1 MLKEDIKKAIA
12 DICDN
17 RLKALGEYDF
27 FKDASLEIKFWRV
40 TGLVNN
46 DIEGIIDRCEESK
59 LDTMI
64 SEFTYYI
71 PSGSAFE
78 SSDGPSPDPYASKYL
93 TTEAL
98 ESGTIS
104 FNIWKTMGTEYITSI
119 SYSLDDGKT
128 WETIN
133 NEDDKEENLVIE
145 VEVNEGDEV
154 LWKGDAKQTGANGYG
169 SYFSSTAR
177 FNVKGNVMSLCYG
190 DNFIDKDELKYEGQF
205 AYLFYDSSGKS
216 TCKVVNANN
225 LSLPATTLANYCYY
239 RMFQG
244 CSSLTNAP
252 KLPATTL
259 PGYCYY
265 AMFLGCTSLVTA
277 PELPATTLA
286 VYCYAAMFS
295 DCTSLTTAH
304 ELPATTLTGNCYN
317 AMFYGCTSLVTAPE
331 LPATTLADACYNYMF
346 SGCTSL
352 VTAPELPA
360 TTLANN
366 CYQYMFQDCTSLVT
380 APELPATTLTGNC
393 YNGMFWGCTSLT
405 TAPELPA
412 TTLAQV
418 CYGYMFN
425 GCTSLNTAP
434 ELPATTLVNNCYG
447 YMFSGCTKLN
457 YIKAM
462 FTTTPGNEYTDYW
475 VSGVSATGT
484 FVRNENAT
492 WEVWGVH
499 GIPENWTVEPPIEHD
514 YSKCYFTL
522 VTLANNTFNINVPN
536 GGVSYSLNDGS
547 TWSAKSGSFTVN
559 VPSGGK
565 LLLKGDVEFNGASQP
580 STPYIQST
588 GNYSIEGNIMSL
600 SYEDD
605 FADKKTIQTNY
616 EYAHFFENDTKLIS
630 AENLVLPATTL
641 TTGCYLAM
649 FNGCTSLT
657 TAPELPAMVL
667 TASCYESMF
676 SGSAITT
683 SPRLNAL
690 DFTATT
696 SYCYRNMFAYCEHLN
711 NIYAMFRENPN
722 AAATNP
728 LAEEPNF
735 AYTYNW
741 IYGIGETGEF
751 YKNANAYWNID
762 TTYIK
767 GPSGIPTNTG
777 CVTPAWQ
784 LIDVTPSC
792 STSIS
797 EEP

>member
-1 MLKEDIKKAIA
+1 MFGS
-12 DICDN
+12 CS
-17 RLKALGEYDF
+17 
-27 FKDASLEIKFWRV
+27 SL
-40 TGLVNN
+40 T
-46 DIEGIIDRCEESK
+46 
-59 LDTMI
+59 
-64 SEFTYYI
+64 
-71 PSGSAFE
+71 
-78 SSDGPSPDPYASKYL
+78 
-93 TTEAL
+93 
-98 ESGTIS
+98 
-104 FNIWKTMGTEYITSI
+104 
-119 SYSLDDGKT
+119 
-128 WETIN
+128 
-133 NEDDKEENLVIE
+133 
-145 VEVNEGDEV
+145 
-154 LWKGDAKQTGANGYG
+154 
-169 SYFSSTAR
+169 
-177 FNVKGNVMSLCYG
+177 NVP
-190 DNFIDKDELKYEGQF
+190 E
-205 AYLFYDSSGKS
+205 
-216 TCKVVNANN
+216 
-225 LSLPATTLANYCYY
+225 LPATTLANYCYSN
-239 RMFQG
+239 MFRG
-244 CSSLTNAP
+244 CSSLT
-252 KLPATTL
+252 TI
-259 PGYCYY
+259 
-265 AMFLGCTSLVTA
+265 
-277 PELPATTLA
+277 
-286 VYCYAAMFS
+286 
-295 DCTSLTTAH
+295 
-304 ELPATTLTGNCYN
+304 
-317 AMFYGCTSLVTAPE
+317 PE
-331 LPATTLADACYNYMF
+331 LPATTLADYCYSNMF
-346 SGCTSL
+346 RSCTS
-352 VTAPELPA
+352 VTTAQTILPA
-360 TTLANN
+360 TTLAVG
-366 CYQYMFQDCTSLVT
+366 CYDNMF
-380 APELPATTLTGNC
+380 
-393 YNGMFWGCTSLT
+393 YGCSSLT

-412 TTLAQV
+412 TTLSTN
-418 CYGYMFN
+418 CYNGMFDN
-425 GCTSLNTAP
+425 CTSLTIAP
-434 ELPATTLVNNCYG
+434 ELPATTLS
-447 YMFSGCTKLN
+447 SGCYECMFDGCTNLN
-457 YIKAM
+457 YIKAL
-462 FTTTPGNEYTDYW
+462 FLTTPGSNYTDGW
-475 VSGVSATGT
+475 VSNVSATGT

-492 WEVWGVH
+492 WNVRGVS
-499 GIPENWTVEPPIEHD
+499 GIPEGWDVEPPFAHD
-514 YSKCYFTL
+514 YSTDYFTL
-522 VTLANNTFNINVPN
+522 VALENTTINVNVP
-536 GGVSYSLNDGS
+536 GGLSYSLDGGT
-547 TWSAKSGSFTVN
+547 TWSEESGSFTVN
-559 VPSGGK
+559 VPSNGK
-565 LLLKGDVEFNGASQP
+565 LLLKGNGEFNGTTPP

>member
-1 MLKEDIKKAIA
+1 
-12 DICDN
+12 
-17 RLKALGEYDF
+17 
-27 FKDASLEIKFWRV
+27 
-40 TGLVNN
+40 
-46 DIEGIIDRCEESK
+46 
-59 LDTMI
+59 
-64 SEFTYYI
+64 
-71 PSGSAFE
+71 
-78 SSDGPSPDPYASKYL
+78 
-93 TTEAL
+93 
-98 ESGTIS
+98 
-104 FNIWKTMGTEYITSI
+104 
-119 SYSLDDGKT
+119 
-128 WETIN
+128 
-133 NEDDKEENLVIE
+133 
-145 VEVNEGDEV
+145 
-154 LWKGDAKQTGANGYG
+154 
-169 SYFSSTAR
+169 
-177 FNVKGNVMSLCYG
+177 
-190 DNFIDKDELKYEGQF
+190 
-205 AYLFYDSSGKS
+205 
-216 TCKVVNANN
+216 
-225 LSLPATTLANYCYY
+225 
-239 RMFQG
+239 
-244 CSSLTNAP
+244 
-252 KLPATTL
+252 
-259 PGYCYY
+259 
-265 AMFLGCTSLVTA
+265 
-277 PELPATTLA
+277 
-286 VYCYAAMFS
+286 
-295 DCTSLTTAH
+295 
-304 ELPATTLTGNCYN
+304 
-317 AMFYGCTSLVTAPE
+317 
-331 LPATTLADACYNYMF
+331 
-346 SGCTSL
+346 
-352 VTAPELPA
+352 
-360 TTLANN
+360 
-366 CYQYMFQDCTSLVT
+366 MFQDCTSLVT